1 MANMQHIRSATDNAN
16 ANIIE
21 HMGARARNVINEQY
35 AQSIDEMFERLHK
48 QTDGQ
53 YYTGEAKA
61 EHLSELGGGYTRIGF
76 ESKQQRDAFVADM
89 TNQGIEATYAPKAFG
104 GQWLVEIPNSIKTE
118 KLKEDGEVARSVENS
133 GFTRVSASHII
144 DNFEQRTGVKA
155 EDPTPANR
163 EDEANFGNMRVGY
176 ASAIFGKAEVL
187 GSAINKAKRFAFD
200 MSEHGQFDDRHVFT
214 EGGNTEGRKVK
225 QATVINGETVI
236 VNGRVVTDEKTKEAI
251 LKRHEKRIAKAERH
265 AKPADFI
272 IKKRDGLNGMLAKR
286 AEEKNRKVRK
296 RNGFAQSF
304 DRKHHPVFVSFNE
317 GLGRKVYETDLYNP
331 EAQEEL
337 GNLLADGGYD
347 LTPMQTLQDK
357 NGDTF
362 AAVYRNAETG
372 KKVTVVHKHKEAMQF
387 RHAPLTAVA
396 KNSSAIRDAA
406 YRQSYSMTSS
416 YKVGQTMKDIK
427 VSDASAE
434 VLNKVYS
441 HRSSKFSEA
450 QVIALDNLYFDGTTS
465 NLTLEERENLART
478 LQKEADTIK
487 VNLKEGISEYT
498 QQELDD
504 LNKAID
510 EIKLSD
516 YEEAES
522 RRVDKDGNVKMDVI
536 KIDFGLAAIE
546 GIAAG
551 LNEDFMVSQA
561 KLGGAI
567 GQTLTDSEDVML
579 DEHLS
584 HITLEDGSAINLFE
598 DVRAVGYRLDLSN
611 DEYAVLNKIIA
622 DPNATLT
629 ATERYHLANA
639 TEKYQRK
646 YGKDLSAEGAEHL
659 EGVIDALKLGKEE
672 KGSVE
677 RILGIQNDL
686 GIPISSANFTPD
698 KILEMNKAL
707 LEKSKAAGVNLLER
721 KGGKWVVS
729 TEKLAALSPEMLKT
743 IGISEATRQTMIKVN
758 EAQIGGWSN
767 GLAGAAM
774 NGVISMFT
782 KNDEDAAQ
790 LINAGQKAKSAYQYT
805 KSAVVNIRREN
816 EARKL
821 KREAKRAKKS
831 GYGKQSTKP
840 NKKKKPKKKKE
851 KVDKLLYNANPEKLE
866 KMTAKATKA
875 QEKATKKALKHERSM
890 VGKFQTLKAKATQK
904 LSQTLLGKLVVGVKE
919 LVSKA
924 IIAPAATAFGVIMCI
939 EAVIIIIIIILMTIS
954 AFLDSINPIN
964 WINNALAPDTYADTV
979 AYTLYDDYLR
989 VKEEEWVDDDLR
1001 GFKKMYDER
1010 VDMNYGADYQDFQ
1023 TYFASFD
1030 DIVLKDD
1037 DGNGYYSNVY
1047 INPFYASGVEHDGIL
1062 SSGVDDD
1069 DEYDG
1074 TRTVTIGCNNNAFS
1088 KTTGSTSA
1096 SVDNAGMQLLN
1107 DDLST
1112 VESGHT
1118 CNIKDILCMT
1128 DVMYG
1133 MDLSKMG
1140 EADFENDTS
1149 IMGKSPEQVS
1159 FEDGVENVVGF
1170 FKWLWN
1176 TIQSVN
1182 PFSDAKYE
1190 PLANFCNDKVGMK
1203 TIIKYAETLYESS
1216 HQQQVALEVQ
1226 YHKYEPLVLQ
1236 TNTGAV
1242 TIGQS
1247 DIEQYAASALG
1258 YCVNPVKKN
1267 FYLKWNDGADGHGA
1281 RVSPYFTS
1289 NEDGTGD
1296 QYITDLPTD
1305 ESGYKVQ
1312 VDMSNHV
1319 ETDPRDLCL
1328 KSDMGNNVETY
1339 NFVKDIA
1346 DKNGTSILDQCWTQT
1361 KDAEVQEPKTM
1372 AMDSGCTGGS
1382 AYYTRNG
1389 GYSEYSTK
1397 SAAEDAVSFT
1407 EHSGTGGWYDS
1418 ESAAKDAVKD
1428 RLKDK
1433 YDNAYIPSD
1442 SYVLSSDRNT
1452 FTKTFYEQP
1461 DFEVE
1466 YGETTTHDFITGWH
1480 TESWERKWYWTEAS
1494 GTGISPSGAYGE
1506 DWCVRSWNSET
1517 EPTTDS
1523 NGQPVWYQTGF
1534 RSSED
1539 ATNWA
1544 KSHTLSTGWYSVCCK
1559 FDVRWKVVND
1569 YTTFYHSS
1577 GKCVTVEKKVDEFK
1591 RDCEGHG
1598 FEYCGGHIGIHSH
1611 GVVYSITNE
1620 QIALSTVRDEKTGN
1634 PLADDFDLAEKG
1646 YDMLK
1651 GKNIQRGDGKVD
1663 YSTAESASTSGGCA
1677 SPLFDPQGSISGM
1690 YGLNLN
1696 VEGGEWVDGYRTRSS
1711 NSYHLMRDI
1720 FDIDTLILKGDN
1732 IFPLQLDYHN
1742 YEGWSEDNMTLAILK
1757 WAADWY
1763 EEYGFDIPQEIWCGE
1778 LGEENDDGT
1787 IEPYDYGYDGCGQAP
1802 LSQTDIDNIV
1812 NAVKDNYGETIF
1824 NDEREAAVRYALG
1837 FVGKGHY
1844 NPAHDHDFLSN
1855 ACNGLNV
1862 KWRDADGNESWV
1874 DYDGCCTTGTEESFT
1889 NYIRRHFGKSGLSG
1903 RSGSAST
1910 KYPTPYTYDSDA
1922 GTSNAYPADIIAHLP
1937 TSNFLDIEVPEECGT
1952 SKLLLSIAAPKM
1964 KEMAGFKTTF
1974 FVGISGED
1982 IELSTGQVIE
1992 AGAPIT
1998 IDLTEFTC
2006 KPSISFGNIYLHG
2019 RVSTENFFDIVSFED
2034 QPWLTYDTSRTKL
2047 IRFN

>member
-1 MANMQHIRSATDNAN
+1 MANMQRLRSETEGAN
-16 ANIIE
+16 ARFIE

-35 AQSIDEMFERLHK
+35 GQNIDEMFERLHK

-53 YYTGEAKA
+53 YYTGEAKE
-61 EHLSELGGGYTRIGF
+61 EHLSEIGGGYTRIGF
-76 ESKQQRDAFVADM
+76 DTKAQRDAFVSDM
-89 TNQGIEATYAPKAFG
+89 TNQGIEAVYAPKKFG
-104 GQWLVEIPNSIKTE
+104 SQWLVEIPNSIETD
-118 KLKEDGEVARSVENS
+118 KLNEDGEVARSVENS
-133 GFTRVSASHII
+133 GFTRVSSSLII
-144 DNFEQRTGVKA
+144 ESFEKRTGIEA
-155 EDPTPANR
+155 SDPTPVQN
-163 EDEANFGNMRVGY
+163 EEETPYSSIHLGF
-176 ASAIFGKAEVL
+176 ASKAFQHAEVL
-187 GSAINKAKRFAFD
+187 GGVIGRARGVASD
-200 MSEHGQFDDRHVFT
+200 LEGHGNRDDKHIFT
-214 EGGNTEGRKVK
+214 EGGITNASKVK
-225 QATVINGETVI
+225 QATVINGETVLI
-236 VNGRVVTDEKTKEAI
+236 DGKVVTDKKTADSI
-251 LKRHEKRIAKAERH
+251 LKRHEKRMRKAEFH

-272 IKKRDGLNGMLAKR
+272 IKKQEKLNGFLANR
-286 AEEKNRKVRK
+286 ADEKNTKVRK

-304 DRKHHPVFVSFNE
+304 DRKHHPVFVSFHE
-317 GLGRKVYETDLYNP
+317 GLGREVYEADLYNP
-331 EAQEEL
+331 EAKEEL
-337 GNLLADGGYD
+337 GNLLTDGGYD
-347 LTPMQTLQDK
+347 LDPVKTIRDK

-362 AAVYRNAETG
+362 AAVYRNSETG
-372 KKVTVVHKHKEAMQF
+372 KKVTVVHKHAKGAEF
-387 RHAPLTAVA
+387 HAPLTAVA
-396 KNSSAIRDAA
+396 KNSQAIKRAA
-406 YRQSYSMTSS
+406 YKQNYAVLGDYT
-416 YKVGQTMKDIK
+416 VGQAIKDISL
-427 VSDASAE
+427 SDESAD
-434 VLNKVYS
+434 VLTKFYEK
-441 HRSSKFSEA
+441 RSGKLNEA
-450 QVIALDNLYFDGTTS
+450 QILALNNLYSGNIINNLNYEDRRSLEKMLRKEISTIKTDMSDGISDYTKAE
-465 NLTLEERENLART
+465 LKALEEA
-478 LQKEADTIK
+478 A
-487 VNLKEGISEYT
+487 
-498 QQELDD
+498 
-504 LNKAID
+504 D
-510 EIKLSD
+510 EIKLSK
-516 YEEAES
+516 YEEAEERKTDS
-522 RRVDKDGNVKMDVI
+522 DGNIVESAV
-536 KIDFGLAAIE
+536 KIDFGLGAIKAVAAT
-546 GIAAG
+546 
-551 LNEDFMVSQA
+551 LNADFLVSQA
-561 KLGGAI
+561 EMGDAF
-567 GQTLTDSEDVML
+567 TLADSKGVALADHISFTDAEGYTV
-579 DEHLS
+579 
-584 HITLEDGSAINLFE
+584 NLFTE
-598 DVRAVGYRLDLSN
+598 IQSMGYRLDFSN
-611 DEYAVLNKIIA
+611 EEYSAIEKILNN
-622 DPNATLT
+622 PNASLT
-629 ATERYHLANA
+629 ATERFHLTNA
-639 TEKYQRK
+639 AEKYHRK
-646 YGKDLSAEGAEHL
+646 YGEDLSAEGIEHL
-659 EGVIDALKLGKEE
+659 EGAIEALKLGKDES
-672 KGSVE
+672 KSVE
-677 RILGIQNDL
+677 KILGIQKDL

-707 LEKSKAAGVNLLER
+707 LAKTNAAGINLFER

-729 TEKLAALSPEMLKT
+729 TEKLEMLNPEMLKS
-743 IGISEATRQTMIKVN
+743 IGISEATRQTMIDINK
-758 EAQIGGWSN
+758 AQINPSGGTLSA
-767 GLAGAAM
+767 LSGAAA
-774 NGVISMFT
+774 NGVISMMC
-782 KNDEDAAQ
+782 KVDEDGDTAK
-790 LINAGQKAKSAYQYT
+790 LVDAGRKTKSAYQYT
-805 KSAVVNIRREN
+805 KAGIVNMRRAE
-816 EARKL
+816 EARKV
-821 KREAKRAKKS
+821 KRDAKRAAKS
-831 GYGKQSTKP
+831 GYGKQKTKP
-840 NKKKKPKKKKE
+840 QKKKKPKKKKE
-851 KVDKLLYNANPEKLE
+851 KAEKLLYNANPEKLE
-866 KMTAKATKA
+866 KMTAKAAKA
-875 QEKATKKALKHERSM
+875 QEKDIKKALKRERSM
-890 VGKFQTLKAKATQK
+890 YGRFNTAKAKVVQK
-904 LSQTLLGKLVVGVKE
+904 LSQTMLGKLVIGVKE

-924 IIAPAATAFGVIMCI
+924 IIAPAAAAFGVIMCI

-964 WINNALAPDTYADTV
+964 WISNALAPETYADTV
-979 AYTLYDDYLR
+979 AYTLYDDYLK

-1001 GFKKMYDER
+1001 GFKKMYDNR

-1236 TNTGAV
+1236 TNTGTV
-1242 TIGQS
+1242 TVGQS

-1258 YCVNPVKKN
+1258 YCVNPVKKK
-1267 FYLKWNDGADGHGA
+1267 FYLKWNSGTDGHGA
-1281 RVSPYFTS
+1281 RVSPYFTA

-1312 VDMSNHV
+1312 VDMSNYSGY
-1319 ETDPRDLCL
+1319 EDPCL
-1328 KSDMGNNVETY
+1328 KPDMGSKVETY
-1339 NFVKDIA
+1339 NFIKKLA
-1346 DKNGTSILDQCWTQT
+1346 DHETNDMGAITFCWKQT
-1361 KDAEVQEPKTM
+1361 KNAEVQEPKTM

-1382 AYYTRNG
+1382 TYYTRNG
-1389 GYSEYSTK
+1389 GNSEYSTK
-1397 SAAEDAVSFT
+1397 SAAEGAVSFT
-1407 EHSGTGGWYDS
+1407 EHSGSGGWYDS
-1418 ESAAKDAVKD
+1418 ESAAKDAVKNS
-1428 RLKDK
+1428 LKDK
-1433 YDNAYIPSD
+1433 YDNAHIPDD
-1442 SYVLSSDRNT
+1442 SYVLSSDRNK

-1461 DFEVE
+1461 AFEVE

-1480 TESWERKWYWTEAS
+1480 TESWERRWYWTEAS
-1494 GTGISPSGAYGE
+1494 GTGISPSGTHGE
-1506 DWCVRSWNSET
+1506 DWCVRSWNSAS
-1517 EPTTDS
+1517 EPTTDGD
-1523 NGQPVWYQTGF
+1523 GQPVWYATGF
-1534 RSSED
+1534 RSQED
-1539 ATNWA
+1539 AKAWVN
-1544 KSHTLSTGWYSVCCK
+1544 SHELSTGWYSICCK
-1559 FDVRWKVVND
+1559 FDVRWKVVSD
-1569 YTTFYHSS
+1569 FSTFYHSS
-1577 GKCVTVEKKVDEFK
+1577 GKCVTVEKKVDEFERECK
-1591 RDCEGHG
+1591 GHD
-1598 FEYCGGHIGIHSH
+1598 FKYCGGHIGVHSH

-1634 PLADDFDLAEKG
+1634 PLADDFDLAERG
-1646 YDMLK
+1646 YEALK
-1651 GKNIQRGDGKVD
+1651 GKVIHNEVD
-1663 YSTAESASTSGGCA
+1663 YSTAETAASTGGCP

-1690 YGLNLN
+1690 YGLNLK
-1696 VEGGEWVDGYRTRSS
+1696 VEGGQWVDGYKTRSS

-1824 NDEREAAVRYALG
+1824 NDDREAAVRFALG
-1837 FVGKGHY
+1837 YVGKGHY